1 MILSGICY
9 IIDKSLYIGIC
20 YIIDN
25 MRVKQV
31 MISVQPEDYEF
42 LKEHP
47 ELNRSELFRIAV
59 KQYKK
64 EHFEE
69 VKE

>member
-1 MILSGICY
+1 MSLCY
-9 IIDKSLYIGIC
+9 IIE
-20 YIIDN
+20 N

-31 MISVQPEDYEF
+31 MISVQPDDYAF

-59 KQYKK
+59 KQYKR
-64 EHFEE
+64 EHFVE
-69 VKE
+69 VKP

>member
-1 MILSGICY
+1 M
-9 IIDKSLYIGIC
+9 C

-42 LKEHP
+42 LREHP

-64 EHFEE
+64 DHFDE
-69 VKE
+69 VQA